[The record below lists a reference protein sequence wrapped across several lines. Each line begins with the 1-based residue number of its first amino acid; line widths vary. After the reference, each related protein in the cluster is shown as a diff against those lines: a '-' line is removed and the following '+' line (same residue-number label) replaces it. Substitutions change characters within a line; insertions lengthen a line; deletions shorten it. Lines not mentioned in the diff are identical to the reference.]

1 MTDTGGAGRPGGRLL
16 TAANTLTISRMLAIP
31 FIVGALLEGADR
43 LGAILFVLAS
53 ITDFLD
59 GRLARRAGSAPTFI
73 GQVLD
78 PITDRLL
85 LSSVALVL
93 AARGLLPGWA
103 VAVLVGRDLL
113 TLVGSLAFRGKIR
126 VNRVGK
132 AATALLM
139 VAVAFVVIGR
149 ESLGG
154 IMFYAG
160 FGLSIVA
167 GLMYAGRVL
176 GFSLWGGAR

>member
-1 MTDTGGAGRPGGRLL
+1 MPENVSGKVL
-16 TAANTLTISRMLAIP
+16 TLPNALTLSRMLAIP

-43 LGAILFVLAS
+43 IAAVLFVLAS

-59 GRLARRAGSAPTFI
+59 GRLARRAGSSPTFI
-73 GQVLD
+73 GRVLD
-78 PITDRLL
+78 PVTDRLL

-126 VNRVGK
+126 VSRVGK
-132 AATALLM
+132 VATALLM
-139 VAVAFVVIGR
+139 VAVIFVVMGQEI
-149 ESLGG
+149 LGG

-160 FGLSIVA
+160 FGFSIAA
-167 GLMYAGRVL
+167 GLIYAIRVL
-176 GFSLWGGAR
+176 GGVR